1 MSSDAFLGHR
11 LTYEFGA
18 LTREALNVDPIR
30 QLQRWLHDAET
41 HGAIEPS
48 AMALATA
55 DAEGRPHVRMV
66 LLRYLENGDLIFFT
80 NYESDK
86 GRQLETNPN
95 ASVCFWW
102 PTTERQVRVEGVIEP
117 IAPEA
122 SKAYFASRPYES
134 QLASAASPQSRPVA
148 EGELEANMAA
158 LRAQYPQGLPCP
170 DHWGGYR
177 LIPSRFEFWQGRPAR
192 NHDRFV
198 YARTG
203 AAWDVF
209 RIAP

>member
-18 LTREALNVDPIR
+18 LTREALDPDPIR
-30 QLQRWLHDAET
+30 QLQQWLHDAET

-66 LLRYLENGDLIFFT
+66 LLRYLDDGNLIFFT

-86 GRQLETNPN
+86 GRQLQATPS

-102 PTTERQVRVEGVIEP
+102 PTTERQVRVEGVVEP
-117 IAPEA
+117 ISPEA
-122 SKAYFASRPYES
+122 SGAYFGSRPYES
-134 QLASAASPQSRPVA
+134 QLASAASPQSRPIA

-158 LRAQYPQGLPCP
+158 LRAAYPDALPRP
-170 DHWGGYR
+170 AHWGGYR
-177 LIPSRFEFWQGRPAR
+177 LIPNRFEFWQGRPAR